1 MRVAD
6 LRDRDMNRFG
16 LAALA
21 LVAMSG
27 GALAFE
33 QQGGDPGTAQPPA
46 AAAPPAAGDLK
57 GLNLQ
62 TPDMPAKKSGTEIR
76 VPGLGVIGTIPK
88 VEFGL
93 DLLYG
98 ANESKGPDAEKAE
111 PGELTVRG
119 KVRF

>member
-1 MRVAD
+1 M
-6 LRDRDMNRFG
+6 
-16 LAALA
+16 
-21 LVAMSG
+21 LVAVSG
-27 GALAFE
+27 GALAFD
-33 QQGGDPGTAQPPA
+33 QQGGQPGSAQAQPPA
-46 AAAPPAAGDLK
+46 VAAPQGAGDLK

-62 TPDMPAKKSGTEIR
+62 TPDMPGKKQDGTPIR
-76 VPGLGVIGTIPK
+76 LPGLGVIGVIPK

-98 ANESKGPDAEKAE
+98 ANESKGPDAEKTE